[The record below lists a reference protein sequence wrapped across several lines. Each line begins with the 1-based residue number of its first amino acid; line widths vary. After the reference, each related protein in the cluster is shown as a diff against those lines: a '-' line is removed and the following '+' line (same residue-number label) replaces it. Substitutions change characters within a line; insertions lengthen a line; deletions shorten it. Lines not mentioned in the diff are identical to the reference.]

1 MNYVIE
7 KELFTDACWIG
18 LVSHKGTLVHFRHLQ
33 EFQHKP
39 ICLHFWT
46 AKGNSFQQQEML
58 TLVQALFPTAGESG
72 CIAEAETWS
81 SWLVCSNTGQP
92 VAPAEQNPANMANT
106 RARRSSQLVP
116 ARQWKEIRDTAWH
129 FPKNLTHFEAGAPTD
144 FWVSGA
150 PGSWTYTLNSSTDD
164 F

>member
-1 MNYVIE
+1 MLA
-7 KELFTDACWIG
+7 ELGWFPIRGHQCISGIFKNFSTS
-18 LVSHKGTLVHFRHLQ
+18 LFVY
-33 EFQHKP
+33 

-58 TLVQALFPTAGESG
+58 TSVQALFPTAGESG

-92 VAPAEQNPANMANT
+92 VAPAEQNPANTANT

-116 ARQWKEIRDTAWH
+116 AMQWKEIRDTAWH

-144 FWVSGA
+144 FGVSGA
-150 PGSWTYTLNSSTDD
+150 PESWTYTLNSSTDD